1 MYCLH
6 DIRRNFTRKS
16 NTADGRIDKEIGP
29 NMGGISG
36 YVDHMKAKFL
46 TEWGVQTGFRHL
58 LFLVNSKNPVFK
70 PFVAYFFVKF
80 LKFICCIGL
89 YFYGKHA
96 IIQGYGGSSH
106 ET

>member
-46 TEWGVQTGFRHL
+46 TEWGVQINLHKSGAAAL
-58 LFLVNSKNPVFK
+58 PPL
-70 PFVAYFFVKF
+70 
-80 LKFICCIGL
+80 
-89 YFYGKHA
+89 
-96 IIQGYGGSSH
+96 
-106 ET
+106 

>member
-1 MYCLH
+1 MNIIHL
-6 DIRRNFTRKS
+6 IILNLKKNFY
-16 NTADGRIDKEIGP
+16 A
-29 NMGGISG
+29 
-36 YVDHMKAKFL
+36 
-46 TEWGVQTGFRHL
+46 GFRHL